1 MRKIIVNANK
11 ISLVVSFLALTVSIM
26 AICVS
31 VKNNNQVV
39 ELSQY
44 NNIDRTNAYHNNN
57 SVFINDIPDTTI
69 IKKDGSRVEVKSY
82 KANDNLNGIIVENED
97 VSNGISENGRKIS
110 NKSGIISKENKPSN
124 INKEE
129 KYSPKETKTY
139 VSTQMKLSQ
148 EGIISG
154 KYVIQTGA
162 FKIKN
167 QAQKQCEKI
176 RKSVKLQDKQCQ
188 YVFKNNQYRVII
200 FPFENKNSA
209 DEFAKILS
217 RKNFPVLTKKNI

>member
-11 ISLVVSFLALTVSIM
+11 ISLVVSFLALTASII

-44 NNIDRTNAYHNNN
+44 NKIDRTSEYRDNNR
-57 SVFINDIPDTTI
+57 VFINDIPDTTI

-97 VSNGISENGRKIS
+97 VSNSISENGRKIS

-148 EGIISG
+148 EGVISG

-200 FPFENKNSA
+200 FPFDNKISA

-217 RKNFPVLTKKNI
+217 SKRFPVLTKKNI

>member
-1 MRKIIVNANK
+1 MR
-11 ISLVVSFLALTVSIM
+11 F
-26 AICVS
+26 
-31 VKNNNQVV
+31 
-39 ELSQY
+39 
-44 NNIDRTNAYHNNN
+44 
-57 SVFINDIPDTTI
+57 
-69 IKKDGSRVEVKSY
+69 
-82 KANDNLNGIIVENED
+82 KAF
-97 VSNGISENGRKIS
+97 S

>member
-1 MRKIIVNANK
+1 MKKIFINANK
-11 ISLVVSFLALTVSIM
+11 ISLVVSFLALTTSII
-26 AICVS
+26 AVCVS
-31 VKNNNQVV
+31 VKNNNQVI
-39 ELSQY
+39 ELSQSNKIERSHAY
-44 NNIDRTNAYHNNN
+44 NDNNK
-57 SVFINDIPDTTI
+57 VIINDIPDTTI

-82 KANDNLNGIIVENED
+82 KANDNLNGIIVESED
-97 VSNGISENGRKIS
+97 ASNGISENGRKIS
-110 NKSGIISKENKPSN
+110 NKSGVISKENKPSN

-129 KYSPKETKTY
+129 KYSPKETKAY

-148 EGIISG
+148 EGVISG

-162 FKIKN
+162 FKVRQ
-167 QAQKQCEKI
+167 QAQRQCEKI

-217 RKNFPVLTKKNI
+217 RKDFPVLTKKNI

>member
-11 ISLVVSFLALTVSIM
+11 ISLVVSFLALTASII

-31 VKNNNQVV
+31 VKNNNQVL

-44 NNIDRTNAYHNNN
+44 NKIDRTSEYRDNNR
-57 SVFINDIPDTTI
+57 VFINDIPDTTI

-97 VSNGISENGRKIS
+97 VSNGISENRRKIS

-129 KYSPKETKTY
+129 KYSPKETKSY
-139 VSTQMKLSQ
+139 VSTQKKLSQ
-148 EGIISG
+148 EGVISG

-162 FKIKN
+162 FKVRQ
-167 QAQKQCEKI
+167 QAQRQCEKI

-209 DEFAKILS
+209 DEFAGILS

>member
-11 ISLVVSFLALTVSIM
+11 ISLVVSFLALTASII

-39 ELSQY
+39 ELSQSNKIERSHTY
-44 NNIDRTNAYHNNN
+44 NDNNK
-57 SVFINDIPDTTI
+57 VIINDIPDTTI

-97 VSNGISENGRKIS
+97 VSNGISENRRKIS

-129 KYSPKETKTY
+129 KYSPKETKSY
-139 VSTQMKLSQ
+139 VSTQKKLSQ
-148 EGIISG
+148 EGVISG

-162 FKIKN
+162 FKVRQ
-167 QAQKQCEKI
+167 QAQRQCEKI

-209 DEFAKILS
+209 DEFAGILS